1 MSLEKAA
8 VKEARKQKNQFLAE
22 VADCRPDLFKY
33 CRRLTNNPLDA
44 EDLVQ
49 ETLMVAYGRLA
60 YKHAGIDNLRSYLFK
75 MATNQWITWCRR
87 KKIASELVEDSSLS
101 SSVNFYQDK
110 MFVVQDS
117 LSTLLN
123 YLPPRERVAFVLSD
137 VFESKNEEI
146 AEIMGSTEGAVKSAL
161 VRAREK
167 LAGLKMGDLGS
178 RSSSSAVGVGVSVHS
193 QVLSLAVEAFNKRDI
208 EGFAKLFAV
217 NAVGNAPGCFFETS
231 AEEIKKGS
239 LFYTINTHE
248 GQPQPASMQA
258 RIVEFA
264 GEKLFALFDGD
275 VLDDVWKFTAED
287 GLLVRFDCYF
297 CCPDVL
303 AEIASELGKKWNGHG
318 YWFEQGD

>member
-33 CRRLTNNPLDA
+33 CRRLTNNPMDA

-60 YKHAGIDNLRSYLFK
+60 DRHAGIENLRSYLFK

-87 KKIASELVEDSSLS
+87 KKIALELGEDSSLS
-101 SSVNFYQDK
+101 SSMDFYQDK

-178 RSSSSAVGVGVSVHS
+178 RSSSGAVGVGVGVHS

-264 GEKLFALFDGD
+264 GEELFALFNGD
-275 VLDDVWKFTAED
+275 VLDDVWKFTLED
-287 GLLVRFDCYF
+287 GVLVRFDCYF

-303 AEIASELGKKWNGHG
+303 AEIASGLGWKWNGHG
-318 YWFEQGD
+318 YWFEQG

>member
-22 VADCRPDLFKY
+22 VADCRSELFKY
-33 CRRLTNNPLDA
+33 CRRLTNNPMDA

-60 YKHAGIDNLRSYLFK
+60 DKHAGIENLRSYLFK

-87 KKIASELVEDSSLS
+87 KKIASELDESLPT
-101 SSVNFYQDK
+101 SVDFYQDK

-123 YLPPRERVAFVLSD
+123 YLPPRERVVFVLSD

-146 AEIMGSTEGAVKSAL
+146 AELMGSTEGAVKSAL

-167 LAGLKMGDLGS
+167 VAGLKMGDLGS
-178 RSSSSAVGVGVSVHS
+178 RSSSGAVRVGVGVHS

-208 EGFAKLFAV
+208 EGFAKLFAE

-239 LFYTINTHE
+239 LFFTINTHE

-275 VLDDVWKFTAED
+275 VLDDVWKFTVED

-303 AEIASELGKKWNGHG
+303 AEIAGGLGAKSNGHG
-318 YWFEQGD
+318 YWFEQG